1 MVAIFGFAILN
12 NFNDITD
19 SLQVCVCERERERE
33 RERKRETVLYSGCGG
48 GGLFVFNDTIEGEN

>member
-19 SLQVCVCERERERE
+19 SLQVCVCVCVCVCERERERE
-33 RERKRETVLYSGCGG
+33 RERDRENAFSIVTD
-48 GGLFVFNDTIEGEN
+48 N